1 MSANM
6 NKIDKVCKWLTN
18 EWDRVR
24 IPINEVRD
32 NLDYGRKSWEKIIES
47 EGFINFMKENRI
59 KIKSI
64 PKMGK
69 TLYFTVY

>member
-1 MSANM
+1 MSAKM

-47 EGFINFMKENRI
+47 EEFINFMKENRI

>member
-1 MSANM
+1 MA
-6 NKIDKVCKWLTN
+6 N

-24 IPINEVRD
+24 ITITDVID
-32 NLDYGRKSWEKIIES
+32 NLDYVRKSWEKILES
-47 EGFINFMKENRI
+47 EEFINFMKENRI